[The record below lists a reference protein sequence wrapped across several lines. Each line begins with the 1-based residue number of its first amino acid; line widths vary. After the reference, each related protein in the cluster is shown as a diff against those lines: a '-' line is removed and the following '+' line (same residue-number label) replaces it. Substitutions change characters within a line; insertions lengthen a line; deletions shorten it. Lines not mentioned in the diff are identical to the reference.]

1 MGLAAFN
8 RLRQQQAA
16 QKVVE
21 SPVNYDDITTKELK
35 SILADK
41 RIDYSNAS
49 DKKAIYA
56 LYLATFERG

>member
-16 QKVVE
+16 QKV

-41 RIDYSNAS
+41 SIDYSNAS

-56 LYLATFERG
+56 LYLATFEWG